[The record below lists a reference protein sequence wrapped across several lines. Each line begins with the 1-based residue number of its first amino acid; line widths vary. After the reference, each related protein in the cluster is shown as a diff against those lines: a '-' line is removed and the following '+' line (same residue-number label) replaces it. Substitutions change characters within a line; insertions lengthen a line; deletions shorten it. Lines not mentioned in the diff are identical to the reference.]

1 MSRIVVAGGRDFQKY
16 GLLTRVLIQH
26 GVSTNDEIVSG
37 GARGADRLGETY
49 AKRNNIPL
57 KIFNADWD
65 NLGKK
70 AGVVR
75 NAQMA
80 DYADEAIV
88 FWDGQS
94 RGSKNMIDNMTKRNK
109 PVKVIKY
116 SVLEV

>member
-1 MSRIVVAGGRDFQKY
+1 MSKIIVAGGREFQKY
-16 GLLTRVLIQH
+16 RLLTRVLIQH
-26 GVSTNDEIVSG
+26 GVGTNDEIVSG
-37 GARGADRLGETY
+37 GARGADMLGETY

-57 KIFNADWD
+57 KIFNADWH

-70 AGVVR
+70 AGVIR

-94 RGSKNMIDNMTKRNK
+94 RGSKNMIDNMNKRNK
-109 PVKVIKY
+109 PVKIVKY
-116 SVLEV
+116 SVLDV